1 MTVYIILALLIAL
14 FSLYPYSKHNSIRSR
29 IVFLFLSFSAMV
41 LVLGLR
47 ASSVGE
53 DTSMYMGIFNK
64 AQLVNWKDI
73 LANICGRTVFYTYS
87 YGYQDT
93 IESLYLGLCKII
105 GLFTENP
112 QVFLFMI
119 AAITCA
125 LYAKFIFE
133 NTEHVVYATWIF
145 LCEAI
150 YMFAF
155 NCIRQLL
162 AISIALQAY
171 KYLKKKQYINSA
183 AILVLA
189 FLIHNTSVIC
199 LLIIPIILLP
209 KKYEKRFFKYMLI
222 GSIVL
227 PISISASS
235 GIILRFLPRYAGYF
249 STNYWT
255 NSIGGSSILW
265 VIELCLV
272 FYSYNRR
279 FPTKDSFK
287 LSSFIVIY
295 LSLELMGLSITM
307 FSRVAYFYRSFL
319 LLFLPDAV
327 TVIKPKY
334 RLIIKMGI
342 ILLLLFVYIA
352 NAKSPARNYI
362 FFFDAI

>member
-29 IVFLFLSFSAMV
+29 KVFLFLSFSAMV
-41 LVLGLR
+41 LVLSLR

-53 DTSMYMGIFNK
+53 DTSMYMGVFNK
-64 AQLVNWKDI
+64 AQSVNWKDI
-73 LANICGRTVFYTYS
+73 ISNIWGRTTFYTYS

-93 IESLYLGLCKII
+93 AESAYLGLCKII
-105 GLFTENP
+105 GLFTTDAH
-112 QVFLFMI
+112 VFLFVI

-133 NTEHVVYATWIF
+133 NTEHVVFATWIF

-155 NCIRQLL
+155 NCVRQLL
-162 AISIALQAY
+162 AISIALQAF
-171 KYLKKKQYINSA
+171 KCLKKKQYTKSA
-183 AILVLA
+183 VILILA

-199 LLIIPIILLP
+199 LLMVPIMLLQE
-209 KKYEKRFFKYMLI
+209 KNEKRFFKYMLI
-222 GSIVL
+222 GAIALPLSIN
-227 PISISASS
+227 AAS
-235 GIILRFLPRYAGYF
+235 GIILKFLPRYAGYF
-249 STNYWT
+249 ATNYWA

-265 VIELCLV
+265 VIELCLIL
-272 FYSYNRR
+272 YLYNRR
-279 FPTKDSFK
+279 FPTEDSFK
-287 LSSFIVIY
+287 LSSFTVLY

-319 LLFLPDAV
+319 LLFLPDAI
-327 TVIKPKY
+327 TVVKPKY
-334 RLIIKMGI
+334 RQILRFGV
-342 ILLLLFVYIA
+342 ILLLFLIYVA

-362 FFFDAI
+362 FFFNEF